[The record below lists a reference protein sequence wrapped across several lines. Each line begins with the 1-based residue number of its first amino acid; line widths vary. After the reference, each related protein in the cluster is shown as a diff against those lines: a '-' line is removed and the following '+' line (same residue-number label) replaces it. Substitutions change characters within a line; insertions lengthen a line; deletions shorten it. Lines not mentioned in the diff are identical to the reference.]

1 MDYANKRK
9 HNVQSHNYGQLLK
22 DSSEIINRFI
32 HLSTKPQEGSM
43 SFLTKCLMNIDIPI
57 LQFMLRM
64 QEKTRTKAIR
74 TIRFL
79 MIGIPNSKKL
89 KLGLCSCN

>member
-1 MDYANKRK
+1 M
-9 HNVQSHNYGQLLK
+9 HSHNYGQLLK

-32 HLSTKPQEGSM
+32 HLSTKPQEGSI

-74 TIRFL
+74 TITNTFL
-79 MIGIPNSKKL
+79 NDRNSQFQKIKTWSL
-89 KLGLCSCN
+89 FM